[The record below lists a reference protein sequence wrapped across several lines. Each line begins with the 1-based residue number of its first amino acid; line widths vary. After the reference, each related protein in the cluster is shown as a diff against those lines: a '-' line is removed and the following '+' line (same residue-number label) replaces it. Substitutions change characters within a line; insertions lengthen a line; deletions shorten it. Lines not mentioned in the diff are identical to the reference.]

1 MRTNSS
7 PARHRVVVIGIA
19 AAAVAVASIGIGAVA
34 ASAHPA
40 GVHSVAAHHSATTP
54 TPTPTSPSSAHT
66 ATATRAPST
75 RPATSS
81 PTPAHTAAPLA
92 FTRPSSATEPILL
105 TARSGVPFAY
115 RFHTNA
121 TGTVAFA
128 MDEGPGL
135 TNDSPRAS
143 DHFVVTSDTGV
154 LSGTGVETG
163 TWDFSV
169 VALSG
174 GAEAHAS
181 VRLTVLPGAPV
192 GVRTF
197 VTPVGTTSPTWEVL
211 PGGVVQERT
220 SPTAAARRVSSV
232 VVPAGEQLSVSGVAV
247 DAAGNVLRAPDAG
260 GAAATVTSSVRADRV
275 VVGANGS
282 VVVTVSSAPSHRL
295 TVTQEGG
302 HTTFTVTV
310 R

>member
-7 PARHRVVVIGIA
+7 PARHRVVVIGVA
-19 AAAVAVASIGIGAVA
+19 VAAVAVTSIGIGAVA
-34 ASAHPA
+34 ASAHSTDPHGTARPA
-40 GVHSVAAHHSATTP
+40 VAAPATTTP
-54 TPTPTSPSSAHT
+54 TSTTHTLTAIRQPSSRTATTQPAPVHT
-66 ATATRAPST
+66 AAALAFTQP
-75 RPATSS
+75 SS
-81 PTPAHTAAPLA
+81 PTHPV
-92 FTRPSSATEPILL
+92 LL

-154 LSGTGVETG
+154 LSGTGAETG

-174 GAEAHAS
+174 GHEARAS

-211 PGGVVQERT
+211 PDGVVQERASLT
-220 SPTAAARRVSSV
+220 SPARTVSSV
-232 VVPAGEQLSVSGVAV
+232 VVTAGERLSVSGVAV

-260 GAAATVTSSVRADRV
+260 GAAATVTSSVRADRIAA
-275 VVGANGS
+275 GGQDAT
-282 VVVTVSSAPSHRL
+282 VVTVSSAPSHRL
-295 TVTQEGG
+295 TVAQEGG
-302 HTTFTVTV
+302 HTAFTVTV